1 MRRWLRRTVAAGSV
15 LMVGLVGVTGSAR
28 AAGSEP
34 GFFSSRVLATGFGNP
49 WEITWGPDGALW
61 VTEQDSGRVSRV
73 RPFDGA
79 KTTVLEISELFHT
92 DAGAQDGLM
101 GMALDPAWS
110 RGRRRRHVYL
120 AYAYDADPRPQTVDP
135 RVKIRRYTA
144 SRDGTRL
151 TAPVD
156 LITGMPASND
166 HNSGRLAF
174 GPDGKL
180 YYTIGDQGAN
190 QFRNACKPI
199 RAQHLPTADQVR
211 AQDWQAYQGKILRL
225 DRDGSIPSDN
235 PVIAGVRSHVYSYG
249 HRNAQGIVFGS
260 GGRLYSVEHG
270 PKSDDE
276 LNLIRPGGNYGWPH
290 VLGERDDQ
298 AYTYANWSASR
309 IVPCTALTYSDY
321 VIPLWVPQARETQW
335 SHPDFTAPMRTFF
348 TVPSGFPFLD
358 LKCAVPGTGFVCWP
372 TIAPSSVDIY
382 TATRNGVPGWA
393 NSLLI
398 TTLKHGTVYRLK
410 LDDAQQPTGEL
421 IPYWTTVNR
430 YRDIAIH
437 PNGRTFYVATDQ
449 RGLVRN
455 RAGLPTRTS
464 ENPGVILEFR
474 YRPGRRHAGRGP
486 KLAPARHPG
495 SAGLRTGRTRRPWRP

>member
-1 MRRWLRRTVAAGSV
+1 MTPMRWLRATLAASCVLVLGLAGAAGS
-15 LMVGLVGVTGSAR
+15 AW
-28 AAGSEP
+28 AGRSEP
-34 GFFSSRVLATGFGNP
+34 GFFSSRVLATGFANP

-73 RPFDGA
+73 RPSDGA
-79 KTTVLEISELFHT
+79 KTTVLEISEAFHT
-92 DAGAQDGLM
+92 DATAQDGLM

-110 RGRRRRHVYL
+110 RERRHRRVYL
-120 AYAYDADPRPQTVDP
+120 AYAYDADPGPRTVDP
-135 RVKIRRYTA
+135 RVKLRRYTA
-144 SRDGTRL
+144 TRDGKRL

-156 LITGMPASND
+156 LVTGMPASND

-199 RAQHLPTADQVR
+199 GAQQLPTAEQVR
-211 AQDWQAYQGKILRL
+211 AQDWQSYRGKLLRL
-225 DRDGSIPSDN
+225 DRDGSIPADN
-235 PVIAGVRSHVYSYG
+235 PVIGGVRSHIYSYG
-249 HRNAQGIVFGS
+249 HRNAQGIVFGPD
-260 GGRLYSVEHG
+260 GRLYSVEHG

-298 AYTYANWSASR
+298 AYAYANWSASR
-309 IVPCTALTYSDY
+309 IVPCSALTYSDY

-335 SHPDFTAPMRTFF
+335 SHPDFTPPIRTFF
-348 TVPSGFPFLD
+348 TVPTRFRFPD
-358 LKCAVPGTGFVCWP
+358 PKCARGNDFVCWP
-372 TIAPSSVDIY
+372 TIAPSSADIY

-421 IPYWTTVNR
+421 VPYWTTVNR

-464 ENPGVILEFR
+464 ENPGAILEFR
-474 YRPGRRHAGRGP
+474 YHPGRRRAGTGAGSRIP
-486 KLAPARHPG
+486 AARHPG
-495 SAGLRTGRTRRPWRP
+495 